1 MDQGLGRR
9 THPLLRLEVAV
20 QGTPRN
26 LQDGDLWDRPE
37 GALCGPSV
45 RTAPVLF
52 PRARLKESAP
62 NSVSIF
68 TAWGAGLA
76 HWPSTNAT
84 SSTYAPARRSPMLLY
99 TSCSLTLTAALM
111 RWVRVL
117 RRGAESISV
126 LVAGYGVCRATS
138 HTRRPSRPRPRPRPA
153 ARPHRAVAMTLSRG
167 GGPLCGSALEFAVRA
182 SQLR

>member
-45 RTAPVLF
+45 RTVPVLF

-68 TAWGAGLA
+68 TAWGAGLSA
-76 HWPSTNAT
+76 LAEYECDLIHARPRAAFPDVTVHQLLTHTHCRPYAVGPCPAAWCRIDLRARRRLRRLPRHQSHPSTIEA
-84 SSTYAPARRSPMLLY
+84 APTT
-99 TSCSLTLTAALM
+99 TSCCSTTQ
-111 RWVRVL
+111 
-117 RRGAESISV
+117 G
-126 LVAGYGVCRATS
+126 
-138 HTRRPSRPRPRPRPA
+138 SRDD
-153 ARPHRAVAMTLSRG
+153 T
-167 GGPLCGSALEFAVRA
+167 
-182 SQLR
+182 